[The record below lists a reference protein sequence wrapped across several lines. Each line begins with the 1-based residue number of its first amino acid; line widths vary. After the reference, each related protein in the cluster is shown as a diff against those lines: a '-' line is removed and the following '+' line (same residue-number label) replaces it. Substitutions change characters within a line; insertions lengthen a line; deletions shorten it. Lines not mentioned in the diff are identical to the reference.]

1 MRSCR
6 AFRRACNVA
15 PLFTWSTIMNI
26 KLEDRKEKY
35 RDELSINKHNTLV
48 IKQIKKEKGFQD
60 ISKM

>member
-1 MRSCR
+1 
-6 AFRRACNVA
+6 
-15 PLFTWSTIMNI
+15 MNI
-26 KLEDRKEKY
+26 KLEDRKEKH